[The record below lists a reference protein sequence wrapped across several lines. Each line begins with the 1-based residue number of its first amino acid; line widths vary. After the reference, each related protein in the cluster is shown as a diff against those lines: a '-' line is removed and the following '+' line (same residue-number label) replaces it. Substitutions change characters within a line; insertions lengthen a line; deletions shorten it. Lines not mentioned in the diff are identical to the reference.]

1 MSYFYWM
8 AILGLAICLSIVVS
22 VAKDLNKK
30 GTRQGCLSF
39 CRNPERGRAYSVASF
54 ITAG

>member
-22 VAKDLNKK
+22 VAKDFTKK
-30 GTRQGCLSF
+30 D
-39 CRNPERGRAYSVASF
+39 
-54 ITAG
+54 

>member
-22 VAKDLNKK
+22 VAKE
-30 GTRQGCLSF
+30 
-39 CRNPERGRAYSVASF
+39 ERLRSQL
-54 ITAG
+54 IDK

>member
-22 VAKDLNKK
+22 VAQDFIKKD
-30 GTRQGCLSF
+30 
-39 CRNPERGRAYSVASF
+39 
-54 ITAG
+54 

>member
-22 VAKDLNKK
+22 VAKDFIKK

>member
-22 VAKDLNKK
+22 VAKDLIKK
-30 GTRQGCLSF
+30 D
-39 CRNPERGRAYSVASF
+39 
-54 ITAG
+54 